1 MPSKLR
7 DIEPAQN
14 NDPQLGL
21 LLAMFEDGTH
31 EWRREFT
38 GLALP
43 QAAISWRPHE
53 GFACIGNILVQH
65 RIYFVNSLGVKFAH
79 NKDCAHF
86 LSFLQQGIIEH

>member
-38 GLALP
+38 ELALP

-53 GFACIGNILVQH
+53 GFACIGKIFSFSIASTSST
-65 RIYFVNSLGVKFAH
+65 RWASSLLTTKTAYIFSPFS
-79 NKDCAHF
+79 NKR
-86 LSFLQQGIIEH
+86 

>member
-38 GLALP
+38 ELALP
-43 QAAISWRPHE
+43 QAAISIASTSSTRW
-53 GFACIGNILVQH
+53 AS
-65 RIYFVNSLGVKFAH
+65 SLLTTKTAYIFSPFS
-79 NKDCAHF
+79 NKR
-86 LSFLQQGIIEH
+86 